1 LERANTIERICERW
15 FERWRSRLSAR
26 LTTNW
31 NYAGTYHPTAY
42 CFLRGFSLYCVLWC
56 IACNTLRSFLQ
67 GLEAVEQKLSEGIM
81 VTEEGLS
88 SLRNTFG
95 GLYGF
100 PLNFSDAGYDV
111 ILHHPSLRLHMIAFI
126 VASML

>member
-1 LERANTIERICERW
+1 LERANTIERITERW
-15 FERWRSRLSAR
+15 FERWRSRLSSR

-31 NYAGTYHPTAY
+31 NYA
-42 CFLRGFSLYCVLWC
+42 
-56 IACNTLRSFLQ
+56 ACNTLRSFLQ

-81 VTEEGLS
+81 VTEEGLQ

-111 ILHHPSLRLHMIAFI
+111 CLMPSGHLSLLRLMMWFG
-126 VASML
+126 L